1 MKFSHYANNE
11 EPAFDV
17 FTECHKIVFKGSDGN
32 TEYLERL
39 SEEAKLV
46 YLIWC
51 FDGEVHNG
59 GFDQLFFNSLGNHC
73 SELLKFLKVLK
84 ANKSIELLQKS
95 MKWFPNDLP
104 PSDRTKRQELVLALE
119 DNEEY
124 EDEMEEL
131 DSIFYEY
138 EDNLAELLNKYV
150 KSNSQVN
157 INV

>member
-1 MKFSHYANNE
+1 MAFGHIFTKIHYNQNATDKGVIRLEYHLKFSHYANNE

-73 SELLKFLKVLK
+73 
-84 ANKSIELLQKS
+84 
-95 MKWFPNDLP
+95 
-104 PSDRTKRQELVLALE
+104 
-119 DNEEY
+119 
-124 EDEMEEL
+124 
-131 DSIFYEY
+131 
-138 EDNLAELLNKYV
+138 
-150 KSNSQVN
+150 
-157 INV
+157 

>member
-17 FTECHKIVFKGSDGN
+17 FTKCHEIVFKDSDGN
-32 TEYLERL
+32 TEYLDRL

-51 FDGEVHNG
+51 FDGEIHNG

-73 SELLKFLKVLK
+73 EEILKYLKLIN

-95 MKWFPNDLP
+95 IKWFPNNLP
-104 PSDRTKRQELVLALE
+104 PSNRAKRQILVLALE

-124 EDEMEEL
+124 QDEMEEL

-150 KSNSQVN
+150 KSNSQAN